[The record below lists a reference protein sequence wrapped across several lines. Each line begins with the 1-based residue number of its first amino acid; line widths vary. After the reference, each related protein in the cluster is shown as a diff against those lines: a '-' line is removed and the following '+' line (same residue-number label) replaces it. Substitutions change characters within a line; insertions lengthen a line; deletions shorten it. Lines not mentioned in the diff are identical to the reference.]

1 MVLHFQVNPLI
12 VGVESRV
19 RRTTFDPCTEGPQ
32 VQGQT
37 GLQRVGGKSMRA
49 LWTEVVPLL
58 GQQVAGSPPS
68 SRGYLST
75 SPWPNLDSEIIQVH

>member
-1 MVLHFQVNPLI
+1 MWKTGRGEH
-12 VGVESRV
+12 
-19 RRTTFDPCTEGPQ
+19 TCDPSTEGPQ

-58 GQQVAGSPPS
+58 GQQVADSPPVHVAI
-68 SRGYLST
+68 
-75 SPWPNLDSEIIQVH
+75 SPQVHALISSTQGLFKYIKICSNGFILS